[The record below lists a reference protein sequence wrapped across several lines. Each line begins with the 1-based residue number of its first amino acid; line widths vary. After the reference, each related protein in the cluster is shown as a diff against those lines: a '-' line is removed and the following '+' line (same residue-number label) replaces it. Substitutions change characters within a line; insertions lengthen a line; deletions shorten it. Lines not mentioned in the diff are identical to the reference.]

1 VTSEKRVITVELTHN
16 ARRNAYL
23 SVDGGKAL
31 KINMGDEITI
41 RKSPLVTQLLRLKNH
56 SFYDVVNRKFKNG

>member
-1 VTSEKRVITVELTHN
+1 
-16 ARRNAYL
+16 
-23 SVDGGKAL
+23 VDGGKAL